1 MNRGEALGFSIIA
14 SCISIVFYYTI
25 LYYLVFDNLLIVAK
39 HVGYDLYS
47 IESEVW
53 WLIVGFGFILGLRAI
68 TKSYKWARRAYCNHC
83 GKEIKK

>member
-1 MNRGEALGFSIIA
+1 MNRGEAAGFSVIA
-14 SCISIVFYYTI
+14 SGASIVFYYAI
-25 LYYLVFDNLLIVAK
+25 LYFLVFDNLLIVAK

-53 WLIVGFGFILGLRAI
+53 WLIIGFGFILGLRAV
-68 TKSYKWARRAYCNHC
+68 TKSYRWARRAYCNHC